1 MFGDILDSNIYET
14 GVFFLSILAEII
26 PLFLA
31 STFLI
36 GLSLEYISPETLRKN
51 LGNRKGIPGMITA
64 AVFGFITPFCSC
76 SSIPALVGMVAA
88 GLPIGLLTTFLVA
101 SPYPIEVALLI
112 LTPMFG
118 YKFGLTFALAGIVI
132 ALAAGT
138 FSHIRKWDNQIR
150 EEAVLFAPQANDISE
165 TESCDCNS
173 NVEPK
178 KDGFIEKS
186 KRAAIYSFGF
196 LRKLFLFVLL
206 GCLIGAVIHGY
217 LPEELLAQY
226 LGGSSLLA
234 VPIAALLGIPLY
246 VGIVPM
252 IPVVLSLSTKGV
264 SMGALIAFL
273 ITATAISPPELI
285 MLSGMFKRKYLVF
298 FVFIVVAGAIATGYF
313 FNLII

>member
-1 MFGDILDSNIYET
+1 MSGDILDSNIYET

-76 SSIPALVGMVAA
+76 SSIPVLAGMVAA

-112 LTPMFG
+112 LTPMYG

-196 LRKLFLFVLL
+196 LRKLPIRLT
-206 GCLIGAVIHGY
+206 GMPNRGGY
-217 LPEELLAQY
+217 PR
-226 LGGSSLLA
+226 
-234 VPIAALLGIPLY
+234 IP
-246 VGIVPM
+246 
-252 IPVVLSLSTKGV
+252 S
-264 SMGALIAFL
+264 
-273 ITATAISPPELI
+273 
-285 MLSGMFKRKYLVF
+285 
-298 FVFIVVAGAIATGYF
+298 
-313 FNLII
+313 

>member
-1 MFGDILDSNIYET
+1 LDSNIYET
-14 GVFFLSILAEII
+14 GVFFIQILSEII
-26 PLFLA
+26 PLFLT

-36 GLSLEYISPETLRKN
+36 GLSLEYISPETLQKN

-76 SSIPALVGMVAA
+76 SSIPVLAGMVAA

-118 YKFGLTFALAGIVI
+118 YKFGLTFALAGIAI

-138 FSHIRKWDNQIR
+138 FAHMSKWDDQIR
-150 EEAVLFAPQANDISE
+150 EEAVLFAPQQAEEAE
-165 TESCDCNS
+165 TESCDCGTES
-173 NVEPK
+173 PK

-196 LRKLFLFVLL
+196 LKKLFVFVLL
-206 GCLIGAVIHGY
+206 GSLIGAVIHGY

-226 LGGSSLLA
+226 LGGSSILA
-234 VPIAALLGIPLY
+234 VPLAALLGIPLY

-273 ITATAISPPELI
+273 ITATALSPPELI

-298 FVFIVVAGAIATGYF
+298 FVIMVVAGAMATGYF
-313 FNLII
+313 FSLII